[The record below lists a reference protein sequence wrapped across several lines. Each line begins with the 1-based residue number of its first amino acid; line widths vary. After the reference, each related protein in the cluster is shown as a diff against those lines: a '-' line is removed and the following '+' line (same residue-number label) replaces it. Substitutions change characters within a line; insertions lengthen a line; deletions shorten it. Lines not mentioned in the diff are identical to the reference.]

1 MFTISIRVLPVDN
14 DTDDNGDTDDDDDDD
29 ANADDGELGR
39 LPPPPPP
46 PPVTTLP
53 PIKGAAVCGEMA
65 LVELEAPLVIVDA
78 PVVDMCVGV
87 VSAVVVGVVAHESV
101 GFEKLSSSSMLLIG
115 DVGDLMTP
123 VL

>member
-1 MFTISIRVLPVDN
+1 MFTISIKVLPVDN
-14 DTDDNGDTDDDDDDD
+14 DTDSDDDNGDTDEDD
-29 ANADDGELGR
+29 ANADGELGR

-65 LVELEAPLVIVDA
+65 LVELEAPLVIADA
-78 PVVDMCVGV
+78 PVDIVGMCVGV
-87 VSAVVVGVVAHESV
+87 VVVGHESV